1 MSTEPIWRGSIENK
15 LLRYGITPFLALIFA
30 ITYVANDTAA
40 PEKQLVGWGW
50 LYFGLVLV
58 IAFLAVMTFTKLTV
72 EVREDGFF
80 IRYGYWIYPVQ
91 KIDWQSVASVRTL
104 HVEPTLWGGWGYR
117 WVPWKKATAAV
128 MRRGPGLRFD
138 FANGKIFVITIDDA
152 ETALAA
158 IRSVLDRM
166 PPA

>member
-1 MSTEPIWRGSIENK
+1 MPSEVFWRGSVENK
-15 LLRYGITPFLALIFA
+15 LLRLGITPVLAIIFA
-30 ITYVANDTAA
+30 TTYVLNDSAS
-40 PEKQLVGWGW
+40 PEKRIFGWGW
-50 LYFGLVLV
+50 FAFSSFLV
-58 IAFLAVMTFTKLTV
+58 ITFAIVATFSKLNV
-72 EVREDGFF
+72 EVRTDGFF
-80 IRYGYWIYPVQ
+80 IRFGYWIYPVQ
-91 KIDWQSVASVRTL
+91 KIAWNNVASVRTIN
-104 HVEPTLWGGWGYR
+104 VEPTQWGGWGYR

-138 FANGKIFVITIDDA
+138 FANGKVFVITIDDA

>member
-1 MSTEPIWRGSIENK
+1 MPSEIFWSGSIENK
-15 LLRYGITPFLALIFA
+15 LLRYGVTPFLAILFA
-30 ITYVANDTAA
+30 VTYVLNDTAR

-50 LYFGLVLV
+50 FYLGLVLFF
-58 IAFLAVMTFTKLTV
+58 AYGAVVTFSKLNV

-80 IRYGYWIYPVQ
+80 IRFGYWKYPVQ
-91 KIDWQSVASVRTL
+91 KIDWNRVASVRAIQ
-104 HVEPTLWGGWGYR
+104 VEPTQWGGWGYR

-138 FANGKIFVITIDDA
+138 FANGKVFVITIDDA

>member
-1 MSTEPIWRGSIENK
+1 MSAHPIWQGSLENK
-15 LLRYGITPFLALIFA
+15 LIRFLITPFLSILFA
-30 ITYVANDTAA
+30 ITYVLNDTAK
-40 PEKQLVGWGW
+40 PEKQIVGWGW
-50 LYFGLVLV
+50 LYFSLVLV
-58 IAFLAVMTFTKLTV
+58 IAFVAVMTFTKLNV
-72 EVREDGFF
+72 EVREDGFY

-91 KIDWQSVASVRTL
+91 KIDWQNVASVRTL
-104 HVEPTLWGGWGYR
+104 HVEPVQWGGWGYR

-138 FANGKIFVITIDDA
+138 FANGKVFVITIDDA
-152 ETALAA
+152 QTALAA